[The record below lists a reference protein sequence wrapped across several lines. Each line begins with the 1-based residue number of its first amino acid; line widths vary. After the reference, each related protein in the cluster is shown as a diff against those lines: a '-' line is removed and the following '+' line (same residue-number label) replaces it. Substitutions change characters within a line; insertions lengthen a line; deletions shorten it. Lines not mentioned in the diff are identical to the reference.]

1 MINEPSSKKTISS
14 KKLHLDQHKINKLSS
29 RLSSKSRPLR
39 ISLNKFHLIN
49 DTNNDSF
56 TNNIK
61 YRNPYLQKF
70 RHLNKTIFNNLTS
83 RELKGFYNYDTLTN
97 INNISDKSKNSYF
110 EDFQIEENNYNKK
123 IFLTSFRE
131 QRKLRLRNNN
141 NNDLTRMKTEQSSEI
156 EKINRSKKENN
167 GKKSNVRIPKVKTLN
182 TLNHINLESILLK
195 KNIKSDKNI
204 NLNITKKLKR
214 ASIIDRLIFK
224 ITNPD
229 DCFEDYIIS
238 DKPGDKYINFYKQI
252 KKKQNQ
258 IYKILLDV
266 MLEQKKNYLEL
277 KQYNAHIQRTE
288 YILKTKYNNQ
298 HIQKYKSS
306 IQG

>member
-14 KKLHLDQHKINKLSS
+14 KKLHLDQQKISISS
-29 RLSSKSRPLR
+29 NRLSSKSRPLR

-49 DTNNDSF
+49 DANDGSF
-56 TNNIK
+56 ENNIK
-61 YRNPYLQKF
+61 YRNPYLKRF
-70 RHLNKTIFNNLTS
+70 RHLKTSIFNNLTS
-83 RELKGFYNYDTLTN
+83 RELKGFYNYDTLSN
-97 INNISDKSKNSYF
+97 INNISDKSKNSFF
-110 EDFQIEENNYNKK
+110 EDFQIEEKNYKK

-131 QRKLRLRNNN
+131 QRKLMLRNNN
-141 NNDLTRMKTEQSSEI
+141 NDDLTRMKTEQTSEI
-156 EKINRSKKENN
+156 EKINRSKKDNN
-167 GKKSNVRIPKVKTLN
+167 EKKSNVIVPKVKTLN

-195 KNIKSDKNI
+195 KNIKSDKNL
-204 NLNITKKLKR
+204 NLNIKKKLNR

-224 ITNPD
+224 VTNPD

-258 IYKILLDV
+258 IYKMLLDV

-306 IQG
+306 I

>member
-14 KKLHLDQHKINKLSS
+14 KKLHLDQHKISISS
-29 RLSSKSRPLR
+29 TRLSSKSRPLR

-49 DTNNDSF
+49 DANDDSF

-61 YRNPYLQKF
+61 YRNPYLKRF
-70 RHLNKTIFNNLTS
+70 RHLKTSIFNNLTS
-83 RELKGFYNYDTLTN
+83 RELKGFYNYDTLSN

-110 EDFQIEENNYNKK
+110 EDFQIEEKNYKK

-131 QRKLRLRNNN
+131 QRKLMLRNNN
-141 NNDLTRMKTEQSSEI
+141 NDDLTRMKTEQTSEI

-167 GKKSNVRIPKVKTLN
+167 GKKSNVIIPKVKTLN

-204 NLNITKKLKR
+204 NLNITKKLNR

-224 ITNPD
+224 VTNPD

-258 IYKILLDV
+258 IYKMLLDV

>member
-49 DTNNDSF
+49 DANDDSF

-61 YRNPYLQKF
+61 YRNPYLKRF
-70 RHLNKTIFNNLTS
+70 RHLKTSIFNNLTS
-83 RELKGFYNYDTLTN
+83 RELKGFYNYDTLSN

-110 EDFQIEENNYNKK
+110 EDFQIEEKNYKK

-131 QRKLRLRNNN
+131 QRKLMLRNNN
-141 NNDLTRMKTEQSSEI
+141 NDDLTRMKTEQTSEI

-258 IYKILLDV
+258 IYKMLLDV

>member
-14 KKLHLDQHKINKLSS
+14 KKLHLDQQKISISS
-29 RLSSKSRPLR
+29 NRLSSKSRPLR

-61 YRNPYLQKF
+61 YRNPYLKRF
-70 RHLNKTIFNNLTS
+70 RHLKTSIFNNLTS
-83 RELKGFYNYDTLTN
+83 RELKGFYTYDTLTN
-97 INNISDKSKNSYF
+97 INNISDKSKNSFF
-110 EDFQIEENNYNKK
+110 EDFQIEEKNYKK

-131 QRKLRLRNNN
+131 QRKLMLRNNN
-141 NNDLTRMKTEQSSEI
+141 NDDLTRMKTEQTSEI
-156 EKINRSKKENN
+156 EKINRSKKDNKE
-167 GKKSNVRIPKVKTLN
+167 KKSNVIVPKVKTLN
-182 TLNHINLESILLK
+182 TLNHMNLESILLK

-258 IYKILLDV
+258 IYKMLLDV

-298 HIQKYKSS
+298 HMQKYKSS
-306 IQG
+306 I